1 MSLWRK
7 FQIDNAENMLCV
19 NVACH
24 SNGVFFFFFVFFY
37 LASFWQPWYCAMC
50 LKKKKNSYFLLIVT
64 SWCIHVF
71 AEFEK
76 TTFSFIMLLFGDF
89 CFCEGNM
96 YIVQIKKCSNVMT
109 NKSERKDGL
118 SQKQKKKKLF
128 FFFYSLW
135 FLYNVRLCSRIHIRQ
150 NPPQPERTGWV
161 IEMLELSLKQKK
173 ANTGIESWSV
183 GVGFAREGK
192 RQLWNVELQRSH
204 RCVEEENGFLWA
216 VTITVIEHKCRAAL
230 HRLNNTGAGPTGV
243 LQFAFVSLW

>member
-1 MSLWRK
+1 MSLKW
-7 FQIDNAENMLCV
+7 C
-19 NVACH
+19 
-24 SNGVFFFFFVFFY
+24 VFFLFFFY

-64 SWCIHVF
+64 SWCTHVF

-128 FFFYSLW
+128 FFFTLW

-183 GVGFAREGK
+183 GVGFC
-192 RQLWNVELQRSH
+192 QR
-204 RCVEEENGFLWA
+204 R
-216 VTITVIEHKCRAAL
+216 KKAAL
-230 HRLNNTGAGPTGV
+230 KCGAAAFSSLRGGRERL
-243 LQFAFVSLW
+243 SLSCHHHGYWT